1 MRKIVLPLLASL
13 ALASPALA
21 NETRVEARGG
31 VIWSNGTSED
41 TWGAAVGYDFDLGQT
56 AFAGVEL
63 SGDKI
68 GADGTKVAFGASGR
82 LGIKAGT
89 GTALYGTG
97 GYTTETCDACE
108 GQWHL
113 GAGVE
118 QKISGP
124 FYVKAEYRHH
134 FKNDVVA
141 SSNTVLGGVGLKF

>member
-21 NETRVEARGG
+21 NETRVETRGG

-41 TWGAAVGYDFDLGQT
+41 TWGAAVGYDFDLAPNT
-56 AFAGVEL
+56 FAGLEL

-68 GADGTKVAFGASGR
+68 GATGTKVAFGANGR
-82 LGIKAGT
+82 LGVKAGT

-97 GYTTETCDACE
+97 GYSTETCDTCK
-108 GQWHL
+108 GQWNL

-118 QKISGP
+118 QNISGP
-124 FYVKAEYRHH
+124 FYVKAEYRHL
-134 FKNDVVA
+134 FEKNLMPGADA
-141 SSNTVLGGVGLKF
+141 LAAGVGVRF

>member
-41 TWGAAVGYDFDLGQT
+41 IWGAALGYDFDLGSN
-56 AFAGVEL
+56 AFAGAEVSVEE
-63 SGDKI
+63 I
-68 GADGTKVAFGASGR
+68 GADGTKVALGTTGR
-82 LGIKAGT
+82 LGIKAGEAT
-89 GTALYGTG
+89 RLYGAG

-113 GAGVE
+113 GGGVE

-124 FYVKAEYRHH
+124 FYVKAEYRHY
-134 FKNDVVA
+134 FKNDVIA
-141 SSNTVLGGVGLKF
+141 DSDTLMGGVGLKF

>member
-1 MRKIVLPLLASL
+1 MRKIILPLIASL

-21 NETRVEARGG
+21 NETRIEARGG

-41 TWGAAVGYDFDLGQT
+41 TWGAALGYDFDLGQST
-56 AFAGVEL
+56 FAGLEV

-68 GADGTKVAFGASGR
+68 GAEGTKVALGATGR
-82 LGIKAGT
+82 LGVKAGE
-89 GTALYGTG
+89 GTRLYGAG
-97 GYTTETCDACE
+97 GYTTEACDACE

-124 FYVKAEYRHH
+124 VYIKAEYRH
-134 FKNDVVA
+134 FFENDIVTSGDALVA
-141 SSNTVLGGVGLKF
+141 GVGVKF

>member
-1 MRKIVLPLLASL
+1 MRKIFLPLLASL

-31 VIWSNGTSED
+31 VIWSNGSSEA
-41 TWGAAVGYDFDLGQT
+41 TYGAAVGYDFDIGANT
-56 AFAGVEL
+56 FAGVEV

-68 GADGTKVAFGASGR
+68 DAAGTKVAFGGTGR
-82 LGIKAGT
+82 LGVRTGT
-89 GTALYGTG
+89 GTSLYGAG
-97 GYTTETCDACE
+97 GYTSEVCDGCE

-124 FYVKAEYRHH
+124 VYLKAEYRHY
-134 FKNDVVA
+134 FENDVILGADALVA
-141 SSNTVLGGVGLKF
+141 GVGVKF

>member
-13 ALASPALA
+13 ALATPAMA

-41 TWGAAVGYDFDLGQT
+41 TWGAALGYDFDLGQST
-56 AFAGVEL
+56 FAGLEV

-68 GADGTKVAFGASGR
+68 GAAGTKVAFGATGR
-82 LGIKAGT
+82 LGVKAGE
-89 GTALYGTG
+89 GTRLYGAG

-113 GAGVE
+113 GAGIE
-118 QKISGP
+118 QKVSGP
-124 FYVKAEYRHH
+124 VYVKAEYRHY
-134 FKNDVVA
+134 FENDVVTGGDA
-141 SSNTVLGGVGLKF
+141 LVAGVGVKF

>member
-41 TWGAAVGYDFDLGQT
+41 TWGAALGYDFDLAPGT
-56 AFAGVEL
+56 FAGLEL

-68 GADGTKVAFGASGR
+68 GTDGTKVAFGATGR
-82 LGIKAGT
+82 LGIKAGM
-89 GTALYGTG
+89 GTALYGAG

-108 GQWHL
+108 GQWNL

-134 FKNDVVA
+134 FKNDVVNG
-141 SSNTVLGGVGLKF
+141 SDTVLGGVGVKF

>member
-31 VIWSNGTSED
+31 VIWTNGTSEE
-41 TWGAAVGYDFDLGQT
+41 TYGAAIGHDFDLGQT
-56 AFAGVEL
+56 TFAGVEL

-68 GADGTKVAFGASGR
+68 DAAGTKVAFGATGR
-82 LGIKAGT
+82 FGVKAGT
-89 GTALYGTG
+89 GTKLYGAG
-97 GYTTETCDACE
+97 GYTTEACDLCE

-113 GAGVE
+113 GAGLE

-124 FYVKAEYRHH
+124 VYVKAEYRH
-134 FKNDVVA
+134 FFENDLVA
-141 SSNTVLGGVGLKF
+141 SGDALVAGVGIKF